1 MPPQETTVVTDVA
14 TDHYALDYGLGDYGL
29 GVKRLLLDHG
39 LSVDLLLY
47 EPPRLGEECL
57 RLSVHG
63 LGSGEAEHP
72 ASTTVVARL
81 GGTSEQ
87 DEGEHDGRQ

>member
-1 MPPQETTVVTDVA
+1 MVTDVSA
-14 TDHYALDYGLGDYGL
+14 NHYALDYGLGDYGL

-39 LSVDLLLY
+39 LSVDLLLDK
-47 EPPRLGEECL
+47 RL